1 MKSLLLS
8 TYEDLG
14 GASLAAKRLFL
25 GLKNIGVDAQMY
37 VQVKTTDDPNV
48 LTSDSRLYKS
58 TTMVRDYADSA
69 PLIFYKNRQNTSWSV
84 GWLPYNITKKISQI
98 KPDIVNIHRINGGFF
113 PISQIKKIKIPIV
126 LTLHDMWTF
135 TGGCCYTGDCEK
147 YKTHCGACPQ
157 LNSHCYHDLSYF
169 LFDKK
174 RKYLEPLNFEIIT
187 PSKWLAD
194 CAYTSGSLQKKN
206 IHVIPNGVDLTV
218 YKPINQQWAREI
230 LNLPMG
236 KKFILFGAIG
246 AASLPR
252 KGFHYLQS
260 ALKNL
265 PLSIKSNC
273 ELLTF
278 GDTVAPKIDST
289 GISHHNLGKIS
300 GEIAL
305 SLLYSASDVYIS
317 PAIQEAFGLTVLES
331 MACGTPV
338 VAFNTGGARDIIE
351 HKSCGY
357 LADMYEANSLASG
370 IEWCLSNNEKE
381 RVISQKCRSRA
392 VAMFDINLIAQEYY
406 RVYSH
411 LTENK

>member
-1 MKSLLLS
+1 MKTLLLS

-14 GASLAAKRLFL
+14 GASLAAKRLLL
-25 GLKNIGVDAQMY
+25 GLKNIGADAQMY
-37 VQVKTTDDPNV
+37 VQVKTTDDPSV
-48 LTSDSRLYKS
+48 LTSDSRLYQS

-69 PLIFYKNRQNTSWSV
+69 PLFFYKKPHQIPWSV
-84 GWLPYNITKKISQI
+84 GWLPYNITKKINQI
-98 KPDIVNIHRINGGFF
+98 NPDIINVHRINGGFF
-113 PISQIKKIKIPIV
+113 PISQLKKIKKPIV

-135 TGGCCYTGDCEK
+135 TGGCCYNGDCEK
-147 YKTHCGACPQ
+147 YKTHCGECPQ
-157 LNSHCYHDLSYF
+157 LNSTYYRDISYF
-169 LFDKK
+169 LFGIKQKNLDD
-174 RKYLEPLNFEIIT
+174 LNIEIVS
-187 PSKWLAD
+187 PSRWLAD
-194 CAYTSGSLQKKN
+194 CAHNSVLLQKKN

-230 LNLPMG
+230 LNLPLG

-252 KGFHYLQS
+252 KGFQYLQS

-278 GDTVAPKIDST
+278 GDTVAPKMDST
-289 GISHHNLGKIS
+289 GIPHNNLGKIS

-305 SLLYSASDVYIS
+305 SLVYSAADVYIS
-317 PAIQEAFGLTVLES
+317 PATQEAFGLTVLES

-338 VAFNTGGARDIIE
+338 VAFDTGGALDIIE

-357 LADMYEANSLASG
+357 LAELYDADSLASG
-370 IEWCLSNNEKE
+370 IEWCLSNNENG
-381 RVISQKCRSRA
+381 RVISQKCRTRA
-392 VAMFDINLIAQEYY
+392 IEMFDINRVAQEYY
-406 RVYSH
+406 NLYSRIM
-411 LTENK
+411 ENK